1 MLFKPPLRQAAE
13 TLPAIFM
20 RKSLLT
26 ILVLTIVHVNVIGQ
40 SKKSNNYSVKIDTL
54 FVKSDSLLAKIF
66 TYNNDILV
74 KEEIA
79 FLFHDSIRISR
90 FRFARNIFKKTIYV
104 DRILKHGKNIEYT
117 SDLKKKITE
126 FNYGV
131 PFSTLYYDKNNN
143 EISKEQ
149 FFRDKL
155 KIGPCG
161 LVAEEYLIRGRKK
174 N

>member
-1 MLFKPPLRQAAE
+1 
-13 TLPAIFM
+13 M

-126 FNYGV
+126 FNYTV
-131 PFSTLYYDKNNN
+131 QYFIL
-143 EISKEQ
+143 
-149 FFRDKL
+149 
-155 KIGPCG
+155 
-161 LVAEEYLIRGRKK
+161 
-174 N
+174 